1 MTAPGPSLDPRVR
14 RTRAALQAAL
24 ACLLESKDFEAIS
37 VQDIAEQAG
46 LNRATVYDHY
56 PDKFALLEAMVGARF
71 DELLSE
77 RGAVFDGTCTSALR
91 AIVHGVCD
99 YLAARPRNDCERQR
113 QMEPHF
119 ESAVIAVVRE
129 RLLAGVRAHPPA
141 TATSPEIIATTS
153 SWAIY
158 GAAKEWLQTP
168 NRTSSEAMADVIL
181 ALIAPIVTPT
191 PATAASA

>member
-1 MTAPGPSLDPRVR
+1 
-14 RTRAALQAAL
+14 
-24 ACLLESKDFEAIS
+24 
-37 VQDIAEQAG
+37 
-46 LNRATVYDHY
+46 
-56 PDKFALLEAMVGARF
+56 
-71 DELLSE
+71 
-77 RGAVFDGTCTSALR
+77 
-91 AIVHGVCD
+91 
-99 YLAARPRNDCERQR
+99 
-113 QMEPHF
+113 MEPHF

-191 PATAASA
+191 PFTAASA